1 MVKIIYKSKISHHIR
16 IKRVR
21 GLKFKI
27 ISNKRIKNFRRKP
40 RRIALKPKH
49 FDKNYYLKQ
58 KINILL
64 SQEDETLERFRSI
77 ENAEF
82 SEQTNTN
89 TDNYRKQDRELA
101 IIGLKDM
108 VCQIISANPRIKNIF
123 PKNFIPSVIALL
135 DYYLKKTEKQ
145 LNRANLIKS
154 LYSALI
160 YIDKERGLGI
170 FNKSFLNNFELSTEF
185 LNIIDANLYPIKVY
199 DYFEIFFLRVS
210 QVNKYDLKHK
220 EYLRKF
226 KKVFI
231 EFDFYLSFNNKYK
244 IFKPYQNFISCLLLA
259 RSFLKNNRFLK
270 DEIVDNYIEY
280 FKSKI
285 EYDDYIFNSCFN
297 IIKESKYSFD
307 NYMNALNVNNLCK
320 KGLISMNNINSI

>member
-16 IKRVR
+16 TKRVR
-21 GLKFKI
+21 GLKFKN

-40 RRIALKPKH
+40 RRIALKPKR
-49 FDKNYYLKQ
+49 FDKYYYLKP

-64 SQEDETLERFRSI
+64 SQEDETLERLRSI
-77 ENAEF
+77 ENIEF
-82 SEQTNTN
+82 SEVTGPNA
-89 TDNYRKQDRELA
+89 DNFRKQDRELA

-108 VCQIISANPRIKNIF
+108 VCQIISANPTIKNII
-123 PKNFIPSVIALL
+123 PKSFIPSTIALL

-145 LNRANLIKS
+145 LNRANLIKA
-154 LYSALI
+154 LYSALM

-170 FNKSFLNNFELSTEF
+170 FNKSFLNNFELSPEF

-210 QVNKYDLKHK
+210 QVDKYDLKHK

-231 EFDFYLSFNNKYK
+231 EFDFYLNFNSKYK
-244 IFKPYQNFISCLLLA
+244 IFKPYQNFISCLLLT
-259 RSFLKNNRFLK
+259 RCFLKSNRFLN

-285 EYDDYIFNSCFN
+285 EYDDYLFNSCFN
-297 IIKESKYSFD
+297 LIKESKYTYD
-307 NYMNALNVNNLCK
+307 NLMNVLNVNNLCK
-320 KGLISMNNINSI
+320 KGMVSMNNINSI

>member
-1 MVKIIYKSKISHHIR
+1 MVKIIYKSKISQHIR
-16 IKRVR
+16 TKRVR

-27 ISNKRIKNFRRKP
+27 ISNKRIKNFRRNP
-40 RRIALKPKH
+40 RRIALKPKL
-49 FDKNYYLKQ
+49 FDKNYYLKP

-82 SEQTNTN
+82 SEQTNAT

-108 VCQIISANPRIKNIF
+108 VCQIISANPTIKNII

-135 DYYLKKTEKQ
+135 DYYLEKTEKQ
-145 LNRANLIKS
+145 LNRANLIKA
-154 LYSALI
+154 LYSALM
-160 YIDKERGLGI
+160 YIDKERRLGI

-231 EFDFYLSFNNKYK
+231 EFDFYLSFNVKYK
-244 IFKPYQNFISCLLLA
+244 IFKPYQNFISCLLLT
-259 RSFLKNNRFLK
+259 RSFLQNNRFLK
-270 DEIVDNYIEY
+270 DEIVDNYVEY

-285 EYDDYIFNSCFN
+285 EYDDYLFNSCFN
-297 IIKESKYSFD
+297 FLKESKYTYD
-307 NYMNALNVNNLCK
+307 NYINSLNVNNLCK
-320 KGLISMNNINSI
+320 KGMISMNNINSI

>member
-1 MVKIIYKSKISHHIR
+1 MVKIIYKSKIFQNIR
-16 IKRVR
+16 TKRVR

-27 ISNKRIKNFRRKP
+27 ISNKIRKNTRKKP
-40 RRIALKPKH
+40 RRITPKPKH
-49 FDKNYYLKQ
+49 FDNNYYIKS

-64 SQEDETLERFRSI
+64 SQEEETLERFRNI
-77 ENAEF
+77 ENTEF
-82 SEQTNTN
+82 YEQTNAN
-89 TDNYRKQDRELA
+89 TDKYKKQDRELA

-108 VCQIISANPRIKNIF
+108 VCQIISANPTIKDII
-123 PKNFIPSVIALL
+123 PITFIPSVIALL
-135 DYYLKKTEKQ
+135 DYYLKKTKMQ
-145 LNRANLIKS
+145 LNRTNLIKA
-154 LYSALI
+154 LYSAI
-160 YIDKERGLGI
+160 IFIDKERGLGI
-170 FNKSFLNNFELSTEF
+170 FNKSFLNNFELGTEF
-185 LNIIDANLYPIKVY
+185 LKIIDINLYPIKVY
-199 DYFEIFFLRVS
+199 DYFEIFFLRIS

-244 IFKPYQNFISCLLLA
+244 LFKPYQNFISCLLLT

-285 EYDDYIFNSCFN
+285 EYDEYLFNSCFN
-297 IIKESKYSFD
+297 FIKESKYAFD
-307 NYMNALNVNNLCK
+307 NYMNTLNINNLCK
-320 KGLISMNNINSI
+320 KGLVNLNNINSI

>member
-1 MVKIIYKSKISHHIR
+1 MVKIIYKSKISDQIR
-16 IKRVR
+16 TKRVR

-27 ISNKRIKNFRRKP
+27 ISNKRRKNFRRRPK
-40 RRIALKPKH
+40 RIAQKPKR
-49 FDKNYYLKQ
+49 FDINYYIKP
-58 KINILL
+58 KINMLL
-64 SQEDETLERFRSI
+64 SQEEETLERLRSI
-77 ENAEF
+77 ENTEF
-82 SEQTNTN
+82 SEETNTN
-89 TDNYRKQDRELA
+89 IDKYKKQDRELA

-108 VCQIISANPRIKNIF
+108 VCQIISANPTIKNII

-145 LNRANLIKS
+145 LSRANLIKA

-160 YIDKERGLGI
+160 YIDKERNLGI
-170 FNKSFLNNFELSTEF
+170 FNKSFLNNFELSSEF

-199 DYFEIFFLRVS
+199 DYFEIFFLRIS
-210 QVNKYDLKHK
+210 QVNKYDLRHK
-220 EYLRKF
+220 KYLRKF

-231 EFDFYLSFNNKYK
+231 EFDFYCSFNDKYK
-244 IFKPYQNFISCLLLA
+244 MFKPYHNFISCLLLT
-259 RSFLKNNRFLK
+259 RCFLRNNSFLE

-285 EYDDYIFNSCFN
+285 EYDDHLFNSFFN
-297 IIKESKYSFD
+297 CIKESKYIYD

-320 KGLISMNNINSI
+320 KGLVSLNNINSI

>member
-1 MVKIIYKSKISHHIR
+1 MVKIIYKSKISLHTGT
-16 IKRVR
+16 KRVR

-27 ISNKRIKNFRRKP
+27 ISNKRSKNFRKRP
-40 RRIALKPKH
+40 RRIAPKPKR
-49 FDKNYYLKQ
+49 FDKNYYLKH

-64 SQEDETLERFRSI
+64 SQEDETMERYRSI
-77 ENAEF
+77 ENEEL
-82 SEQTNTN
+82 SEQTNAS

-108 VCQIISANPRIKNIF
+108 VCQIISANPGIKNII

-145 LNRANLIKS
+145 LNRSNLIKA

-160 YIDKERGLGI
+160 YIDKERGLRI

-185 LNIIDANLYPIKVY
+185 LNIIDVNLYPIKVY
-199 DYFEIFFLRVS
+199 DYFEIFFLRIS
-210 QVNKYDLKHK
+210 QVNKYDLKHR

-244 IFKPYQNFISCLLLA
+244 IFKPYQNFISCLLLTRA
-259 RSFLKNNRFLK
+259 FLKNNSFLK
-270 DEIVDNYIEY
+270 DEIVDTYIDY

-285 EYDDYIFNSCFN
+285 EYDDYLFNSCYNF
-297 IIKESKYSFD
+297 IKESKYAYD
-307 NYMNALNVNNLCK
+307 NYMNVLNVNNLCK
-320 KGLISMNNINSI
+320 KGLVSVNNINKI